1 MSESESESD
10 YEEEDL
16 DDFMIKAS
24 KILSK
29 EKHPDKETM
38 LQSLKLH
45 LSSIFNDNFE
55 MGNFFKTLNSVI
67 FTSSKKTDQQIIT
80 NKQAFKLYPIIFSFN
95 PKASLLFV
103 DYFLT
108 SLQLSAS
115 EINRHD
121 FPYLSKIFA
130 EVIKAFFS
138 DEKSNKNLIK
148 KSYLL
153 HQDKKTKLYEKLL
166 NFCNDNI
173 KTNKK
178 TEQSFGCLL
187 MTEFLEKC
195 PMTKDSKNLENLI
208 KLISNYLDDRWFA
221 CKLDLLNCTMS
232 LIFTAG
238 KNFRPYA
245 TVCLF
250 KILDYLTDEEW
261 MKRKLAIN
269 LVYSLI
275 YYCKEEISSVKDN
288 IVEFLFV
295 LQKDPVKEVREACI
309 RTLKYI
315 NEVYPKKENS
325 KDLKSINMLFNNRLN
340 NRKYHRNKS
349 ANRSYD
355 AIYTKGDSSS
365 IYTKGDT
372 SSIYKK
378 GDNSS
383 RVNTSRSNK
392 FSNRSAIKKR
402 NGSNYLEKLQKEMD
416 VLDKLEKQY
425 NEKRNNFNVSR
436 KKERK
441 RNNLYS
447 QDFGMNSTKLLLEQF
462 NTTLQ
467 SILQQIKIV
476 KEGQNELKVMFDDVK
491 QIVDKN
497 YYTLNER
504 LKSMESSTKYVDDKI
519 KKNNSS
525 SKSSNHKNYK

>member
-1 MSESESESD
+1 MSESESESESD

-29 EKHPDKETM
+29 EKHPEKETM
-38 LQSLKLH
+38 LESLKLH
-45 LSSIFNDNFE
+45 LSSIFNDNAE
-55 MGNFFKTLNSVI
+55 MSNFFKTLNSVI
-67 FTSSKKTDQQIIT
+67 FTSSKKTDLEIIT
-80 NKQAFKLYPIIFSFN
+80 NKQPFKLYPIIFSFN
-95 PKASLLFV
+95 PKASLLYV
-103 DYFLT
+103 DYLLT
-108 SLQLSAS
+108 SLQLSAL

-130 EVIKAFFS
+130 EVIKAFYS

-148 KSYLL
+148 KSYLID
-153 HQDKKTKLYEKLL
+153 QNKKIKLYEKLL

-195 PMTKDSKNLENLI
+195 PLTKDPKNLDSLF
-208 KLISNYLDDRWFA
+208 KLISNYLDDRWFL

-238 KNFRPYA
+238 KNFKPYA

-250 KILDYLTDEEW
+250 KVIDYLTDEEW

-269 LVYSLI
+269 IVYSLI
-275 YYCKEEISSVKDN
+275 FYCKEEIYSVKDN
-288 IVEFLFV
+288 IVEFLLA
-295 LQKDPVKEVREACI
+295 LQKDPVKEVREACD
-309 RTLKYI
+309 RTLNYI

-325 KDLKSINMLFNNRLN
+325 KDFKSINLLFNKRLKN
-340 NRKYHRNKS
+340 SKYHRNKS
-349 ANRSYD
+349 ANKSYD
-355 AIYTKGDSSS
+355 AIYK
-365 IYTKGDT
+365 KGDT
-372 SSIYKK
+372 SSRI
-378 GDNSS
+378 
-383 RVNTSRSNK
+383 NTSRSTKIN
-392 FSNRSAIKKR
+392 NRSVTKKR
-402 NGSNYLEKLQKEMD
+402 TANNYMDKLKKEMD

-425 NEKRNNFNVSR
+425 NEKRTNYNDSK
-436 KKERK
+436 KKEKR
-441 RNNLYS
+441 RNNYYS
-447 QDFGMNSTKLLLEQF
+447 QDFGMNSSSNTRILLEHF

-467 SILQQIKIV
+467 NILQQIKIV
-476 KEGQNELKVMFDDVK
+476 KEEQNELKLMFDDVK

-497 YYTLNER
+497 YFSLNER
-504 LKSMESSTKYVDDKI
+504 LKSMEESSTYNDDKI
-519 KKNNSS
+519 RNNTS

>member
-1 MSESESESD
+1 MSESESESESD

-29 EKHPDKETM
+29 EKHPEKETM
-38 LQSLKLH
+38 LESLKLH
-45 LSSIFNDNFE
+45 LSSIFNDNTE
-55 MGNFFKTLNSVI
+55 MINFFKTLNSVI
-67 FTSSKKTDQQIIT
+67 FTSSKKTDLEIIT

-95 PKASLLFV
+95 PKASLLYV
-103 DYFLT
+103 DYLLT
-108 SLQLSAS
+108 SLQLSAT

-153 HQDKKTKLYEKLL
+153 DQNKKIKLYEKLL
-166 NFCNDNI
+166 NFCNNNI

-195 PMTKDSKNLENLI
+195 PMTKDPKNLDSLF
-208 KLISNYLDDRWFA
+208 KLISNYLDDRWFL

-238 KNFRPYA
+238 KNFKPYA
-245 TVCLF
+245 TACLF
-250 KILDYLTDEEW
+250 KVLDYLTDEEW
-261 MKRKLAIN
+261 MKRKLTIN
-269 LVYSLI
+269 IVYSLI
-275 YYCKEEISSVKDN
+275 FYCKDEIYSVKDN

-295 LQKDPVKEVREACI
+295 LQKDPVREVREACY
-309 RTLKYI
+309 RCLNYI

-325 KDLKSINMLFNNRLN
+325 KDFKTINLLFNKRLN
-340 NRKYHRNKS
+340 NSKYHRNKS
-349 ANRSYD
+349 ANKSYD
-355 AIYTKGDSSS
+355 AIYK
-365 IYTKGDT
+365 KGDT
-372 SSIYKK
+372 SSRI
-378 GDNSS
+378 
-383 RVNTSRSNK
+383 NTSRSTKIN
-392 FSNRSAIKKR
+392 NRSAIKKR
-402 NGSNYLEKLQKEMD
+402 TVSNYMNKLKKEMD

-425 NEKRNNFNVSR
+425 NEKRTNFNDSR
-436 KKERK
+436 KKEK
-441 RNNLYS
+441 RLDYIS
-447 QDFGMNSTKLLLEQF
+447 QDFGINTSSGTRILLESF

-467 SILQQIKIV
+467 NILQQIKIV
-476 KEGQNELKVMFDDVK
+476 KEEQNELKLMFDDVK

-497 YYTLNER
+497 YFSLNER
-504 LKSMESSTKYVDDKI
+504 LKSMEESSIYNDDKI
-519 KKNNSS
+519 KNNSA